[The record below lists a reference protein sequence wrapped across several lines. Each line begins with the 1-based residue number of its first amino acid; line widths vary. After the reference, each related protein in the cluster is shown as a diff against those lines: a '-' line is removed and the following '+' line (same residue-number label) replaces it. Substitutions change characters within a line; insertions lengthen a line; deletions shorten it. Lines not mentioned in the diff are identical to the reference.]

1 MRKYEPI
8 WIALKKNNTVS
19 IVAPVI
25 DHKTIIQGLRKE
37 KWRDTPYK
45 FLKSN
50 QGLKLEVTET
60 VVETVIT
67 FTLHERIL
75 ITMDML

>member
-8 WIALKKNNTVS
+8 WIALKKNITVS
-19 IVAPVI
+19 IAAPVR

-37 KWRDTPYK
+37 KWRDLAYK
-45 FLKSN
+45 LQRSEA
-50 QGLKLEVTET
+50 GYKLEVTE
-60 VVETVIT
+60 VVEEVIIT
-67 FTLHERIL
+67 FTLKEHTL